1 MAHISLDQARA
12 AKRAAQARLQA
23 AGHDDAAVGITRV
36 DGEYA
41 VKVNVQTAGEARAVG
56 PREID
61 GVSVRV
67 EVVGAIRP
75 RKAAGAGRRP

>member
-12 AKRAAQARLQA
+12 AKKAAQARLEA
-23 AGHDDAAVGITRV
+23 AGHDAAVGITRV

-41 VKVNVQTAGEARAVG
+41 VKVDVQTAHEARAVDAH
-56 PREID
+56 EID
-61 GVSVRV
+61 GVRVRV

-75 RKAAGAGRRP
+75 RKAGAPARRP